1 MTSRK
6 ATKTIQS
13 LKPKLANDKKKII
26 IALCL
31 MSVAMVIY
39 VGIVVDFLIE
49 GLHGCG
55 SIGFDLFIK
64 ISESIALLCMILPL
78 LVCVIAGIYAIK
90 LKNSIIRYLLLV
102 LDVILMITPI
112 IVVIIATSQT
122 IGYLTESYDI
132 GYSPYCW

>member
-13 LKPKLANDKKKII
+13 LKLKLANDKKKII

-90 LKNSIIRYLLLV
+90 LKNSIIRYSLLV
-102 LDVILMITPI
+102 LDAILMITPI
-112 IVVIIATSQT
+112 MVVAIATSQT
-122 IGYLTESYDI
+122 ISYLTESYSI
-132 GYSPYCW
+132 GSPYCW

>member
-6 ATKTIQS
+6 VTKTIQS
-13 LKPKLANDKKKII
+13 LKPKLTNDKKRII

-64 ISESIALLCMILPL
+64 INKSITLLYMILPSSM
-78 LVCVIAGIYAIK
+78 CIIAGVYVIK

-102 LDVILMITPI
+102 LDAILMITPI
-112 IVVIIATSQT
+112 MVVAIATSQT
-122 IGYLTESYDI
+122 ISYLTESYSI
-132 GYSPYCW
+132 GSPYCW